1 MFPTDLTEFDYLD
14 LVLDEIAKKTLPV
27 VNLDNENPEL
37 INWMGILI
45 SGLHDEVKDEEL
57 VAKLL
62 EQATWNE
69 LNLCEAD
76 IKKIIDDVRQK
87 CQKLLLG
94 YKKAFDE
101 IINSG
106 RTGEEALA
114 AIREYL

>member
-1 MFPTDLTEFDYLD
+1 MFPTDLTEFDHLD
-14 LVLDEIAKKTLPV
+14 FVLDEIAKRALPI
-27 VNLDNENPEL
+27 VNLDKENPEL

-45 SGLHDEVKDEEL
+45 SGLHDEIEEEEL

-69 LNLCEAD
+69 LNLTEAD
-76 IKKIIDDVRQK
+76 IRKIIADVRQK
-87 CQKLLLG
+87 CQKLLIG

-114 AIREYL
+114 LIQEYL